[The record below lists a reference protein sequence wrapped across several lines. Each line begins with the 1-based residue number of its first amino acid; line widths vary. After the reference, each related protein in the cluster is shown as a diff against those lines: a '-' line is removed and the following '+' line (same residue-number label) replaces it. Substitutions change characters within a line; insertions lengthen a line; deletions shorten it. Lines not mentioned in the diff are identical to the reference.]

1 MTGRWEANGRIG
13 KEPFAMVDTVLVIP
27 CFNEAARLPLD
38 AFRQFVENRPEVR
51 LLFVDDGSLD
61 STNERLRN
69 FCATIAPFASLLSL
83 PKNVGKGEAVRQGC
97 LAAFASA
104 PRYIGYWDADLAT
117 PLEEVV
123 HFRDAL
129 NDRPR
134 VEIVYGSRVRMMGRS
149 IQRTPLRHFL
159 SRTFAN
165 MAAFTLGLACNDT
178 QCGAK
183 LFRASPLMETV
194 LRCPFL
200 TRWLF
205 DVEILARLIRAGR
218 HAQLPPIDE
227 LVFELP
233 LTTWHDRTGSKVR
246 WHDFPRAFLDLVRIR
261 SHYFR
266 SSATEPCDLGMRI
279 RRDCQSAQARQAA

>member
-1 MTGRWEANGRIG
+1 M
-13 KEPFAMVDTVLVIP
+13 FDTVLVVP

-38 AFRQFVENRPEVR
+38 AFRQFVRNRPEAR

-61 STNERLRN
+61 NTNERLRD
-69 FCATIAPFASLLSL
+69 FCAEIHPFASLLSL
-83 PKNVGKGEAVRQGC
+83 PKNVGKAEAVRQGC
-97 LAAFASA
+97 LAAFATA
-104 PRYIGYWDADLAT
+104 ARYIGYWDADLAT
-117 PLEEVV
+117 PLEEVA

-129 NDRPR
+129 RQRPR

-183 LFRASPLMETV
+183 LFRASPMMELV
-194 LRCPFL
+194 LRRPFL

-205 DVEILARLIRAGR
+205 DVEILARIIRGAR
-218 HAQLPPIDE
+218 HAELPPVDE
-227 LVFELP
+227 MVFEIP
-233 LTTWHDRTGSKVR
+233 LTTWHDRAGSKVR
-246 WHDFPRAFLDLVRIR
+246 WHDFPKAFVDLVRIR
-261 SHYFR
+261 SHYLR
-266 SSATEPCDLGMRI
+266 PHSAGPDDAAWQALRE
-279 RRDCQSAQARQAA
+279 RRTARERQAA